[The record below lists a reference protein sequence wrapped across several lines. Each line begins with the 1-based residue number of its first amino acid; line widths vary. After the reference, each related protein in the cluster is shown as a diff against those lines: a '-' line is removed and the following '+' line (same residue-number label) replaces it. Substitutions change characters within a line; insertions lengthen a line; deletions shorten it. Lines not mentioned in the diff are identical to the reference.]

1 MNFLIDLMDQIYEF
15 YCIHVA
21 STCIRR
27 REVTSSTSGEYK
39 ETDLRSVAEKQ
50 IQSSISIEA
59 CD

>member
-15 YCIHVA
+15 YGIYIA
-21 STCIRR
+21 STCMRR
-27 REVTSSTSGEYK
+27 REVTSSTSAEYK

-50 IQSSISIEA
+50 IQSSISIEE